1 MTLTVAGFERPRLTE
16 IKADLDAKV
25 TAVLG
30 PVNTSADSVTGQI
43 LGIFAAAMDD
53 VWEAA
58 QDTYDSMYPATAEGT
73 SLDGAVSYVGLERL
87 AAAPTSAIAMCYGTE
102 STYVPAGSIVRS
114 IGGVQ
119 FVSDYDLI
127 ISRANAGDVEITVNT
142 VENAGN
148 YQIIAGGVSVT
159 YTSDASATAEEIVAG
174 LAALFDAG
182 TFTAT
187 TNGTTLS
194 LRNINGES
202 AFSLTVGSKLTISRL
217 GSPVAF
223 TAVEVGAIA
232 LPIGAL
238 NTLDTAISGWIGV
251 YNLTAGSTGRAVE
264 SDEELRVRHTESVR
278 VTGAATVPAIRA
290 RLLADI
296 EGVEYVS
303 IYENR
308 TAVVDA
314 FGLPPHSF
322 ESIVSGGA
330 TQEIADKLFEVK
342 PAGIQTFGNMS
353 ATVIDENGDGQ
364 VTSFSRPVPQYAWV
378 RVTINALDTEEA
390 VDPGYVDAIKA
401 AVLATGNAIG
411 IGKDVILQRFFGPI
425 YAATPGL
432 GSITVEIDTTASPLD
447 APTYATS
454 NIVIAR
460 ADHAI
465 FDLARISVIE
475 P

>member
-1 MTLTVAGFERPRLTE
+1 MTLTATGFERPRLTE
-16 IKADLDAKV
+16 IKADLDARV

-30 PVNTSADSVTGQI
+30 PVNTSPDSVTGQI
-43 LGIFAAAMDD
+43 LGIVSASLDD

-58 QDTYDSMYPATAEGT
+58 QATYDSMYPATAEGT
-73 SLDGAVSYVGLERL
+73 SLDGAVSFVGLERQS
-87 AAAPTSAIAMCYGTE
+87 AAPTTAVAMCYGAE
-102 STYVPAGSIVRS
+102 STYVPAGSLIRS

-159 YTSDASATAEEIVAG
+159 YVSDASATALEIVTG
-174 LAALFDAG
+174 LAALFDTG
-182 TFTAT
+182 TFNAT
-187 TNGTTLS
+187 VNGTTLR
-194 LRNINGES
+194 LRNVNSES
-202 AFSLTVGSKLTISRL
+202 AFSLTVGSKLTITRL

-223 TAVEVGAIA
+223 TSVEMGATV

-238 NTLDTAISGWIGV
+238 NTVDTAIAGWDIV
-251 YNLTAGSTGRAVE
+251 YNLTAGNTGREVE
-264 SDEELRVRHTESVR
+264 TDEELRVRHAESVR

-290 RLLADI
+290 RLLADVD
-296 EGVEYVS
+296 GVEYVS

-308 TAVVDA
+308 TNVLDA
-314 FGLPPHSF
+314 FGLPSHSF
-322 ESIVSGGA
+322 EAVVSGGA
-330 TQEIADKLFEVK
+330 TQAIADKLFEVK
-342 PAGIQTFGNMS
+342 PAGIQTYGNTS

-364 VTSFSRPVPQYAWV
+364 LTSFSRPVPQYAWA
-378 RVTINALDTEEA
+378 RVTINSLDTEEA
-390 VDPGYVDAIKA
+390 VDPGYIDAIKA
-401 AVLATGNAIG
+401 AVLATGNALD
-411 IGKDVILQRFFGPI
+411 IGKDVIVQRFYGPI
-425 YAATPGL
+425 YASTPGL

-447 APTYATS
+447 TPTYATT

-460 ADHAI
+460 SDHAI
-465 FDLARISVIE
+465 FDLARISVV